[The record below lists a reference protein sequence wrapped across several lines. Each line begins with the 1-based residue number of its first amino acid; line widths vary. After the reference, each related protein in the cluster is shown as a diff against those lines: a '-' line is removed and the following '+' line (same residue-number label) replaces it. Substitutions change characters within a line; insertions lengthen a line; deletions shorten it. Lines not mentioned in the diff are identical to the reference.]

1 MHHPLHTV
9 VLVYLLMVAV
19 PSALLLLLMAGQ
31 ALIGRLGQ
39 RPAHENHARRPSND
53 EVDEALAEAR
63 RAKTDKGPA

>member
-19 PSALLLLLMAGQ
+19 PSALLLLLIAGQ

-39 RPAHENHARRPSND
+39 RPARENHGQRPSND
-53 EVDEALAEAR
+53 DIDEACAEAR
-63 RAKTDKGPA
+63 RPNADKRTA